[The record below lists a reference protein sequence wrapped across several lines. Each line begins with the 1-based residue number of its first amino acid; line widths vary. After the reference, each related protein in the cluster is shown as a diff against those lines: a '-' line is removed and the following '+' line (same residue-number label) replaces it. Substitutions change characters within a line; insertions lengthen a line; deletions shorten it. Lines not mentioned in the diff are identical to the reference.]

1 MAHMNP
7 NRRKSTRCVEDEYPR
22 PVRSRSLLKAHDS
35 AEDVYTVSN
44 SSEQHI
50 CLLWSRILLYLAF
63 RNCSCVHD
71 VSFILSL
78 FSVFSVFGV
87 SPLPA
92 TTCVCDL
99 CYKWSVYGC
108 GVYISRTDVCNIY
121 IYIYGDEGG
130 HVCST
135 AFLSELFFFS
145 CFLPFH

>member
-1 MAHMNP
+1 MNP

-35 AEDVYTVSN
+35 AEDVDTVSN

-121 IYIYGDEGG
+121 IYTGMKEDMFAAQRFSPSFSSAP
-130 HVCST
+130 VF
-135 AFLSELFFFS
+135 FLFIKYQI
-145 CFLPFH
+145 